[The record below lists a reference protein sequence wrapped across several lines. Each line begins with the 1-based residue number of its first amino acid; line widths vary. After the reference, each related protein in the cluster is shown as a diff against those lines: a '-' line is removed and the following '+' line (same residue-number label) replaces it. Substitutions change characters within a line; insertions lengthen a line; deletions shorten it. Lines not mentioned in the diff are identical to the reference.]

1 MIAGKYHMVDSIF
14 SQGRTRSQLTLP
26 EAPIEL
32 SRSPLK
38 DARLAVRNRSRLEL
52 EGAEAETKRL
62 AGKNEMD
69 LSPPKLGDK
78 RSPSPATTT
87 DWPILKRFKTSPTGS
102 DAEHSIAQKP
112 VHSRH
117 FSDSNILA
125 KARRKRSATSK
136 PKSSSSSS
144 TRHQAP
150 AILPSKKERASSV
163 PVFPSFRD
171 VPRVDIRDFPTSPT
185 RRPLHSREPNLRI
198 TFGSLFPLSKA
209 LESIPDEASSDQDAT
224 NEPARDVPIVT
235 LSEIPATPTQTDR
248 LVPTDIHAAPLSPL
262 TPLSE
267 TPLFKKLVEADANT
281 EDRFAASDWGQSNE
295 VSQNNG
301 QRQTIGQSSAIGP
314 GVPAKHSRSRL
325 PRSTNGT
332 ASSSRTKSY
341 VTEQVV
347 APVKAAS
354 AESGVPVKQKT
365 NAFDL
370 MMRRTEK
377 DNGKEKAVTK
387 GKAKTPDHSLGV
399 SAGKFRENGKV
410 IQQKKGSDVKGKG
423 RSGKIA
429 EVQPSNVFT
438 IKGKMKPRTKP
449 EVKTT
454 IIPSVVLDD
463 EDEDPPSSNRGMV
476 DSPTYPLQ
484 PLPTQISPPPLDFGG
499 LPPKSS
505 SPLVSTNAEERI
517 KGVDEATFTMDDMKG
532 DMKGDNKI
540 YIEGQPV
547 SLEKANTPA
556 VIEIH
561 QIQIDVEPRVPS
573 PLFSE
578 PPTTAPSPLFSEP
591 SSRADE
597 DSKNQKY
604 DQHMKAPHDLI
615 DGAAPVCGESIELEI
630 ISDSP
635 QAIGTESSSITSPRS
650 QRQKV
655 VRPPPPSR
663 TTRSASSMV
672 LCTEPDMAASGSAK
686 KPLARSKRASKSAI
700 KAGAS
705 SKAEADASSTASSS
719 STNCLVPTEPRPVK
733 FSAPQFPVFNDD
745 DDSSELSDLPKD
757 YMDEEVPL
765 KGDGG
770 EDMEMETPQAAQSS
784 TATKTRRKTLG
795 TEIRTSPRRKSLRG
809 LRSDEDPPDERSASF
824 PSVQSSQSSL
834 SHGKSHLA
842 RSTSSTKIKNS
853 VIPGHTTPFRKSTIS
868 RSPAPKDTRPGS
880 APSSPTKLK
889 KSYTMFSYVPVMP
902 RLINSD
908 TSVLG
913 RLDHA
918 LAALAKPPPAME
930 PSRPNTSMG
939 FNRDDPDS
947 SIVYGGGRINSVPE
961 KGRGKSIFTI
971 GIGRPSTSK
980 TSASGFIAQASSS
993 KSTTSA
999 FASSKVVAQSQ
1010 LSQFL
1015 PPGTGPGL
1023 QKNKPAAIMR
1033 GGRPLIAMSG
1043 GTGNR
1048 FPVGGSLG
1056 SRGKKASQK
1065 TTLPSVVASPVKG
1078 GGGVS
1083 RDDDIEMVD
1092 GDVTMFDISMSGNR
1106 SDMNISEL
1114 EVSNTSGSRGKGKE
1128 RESEDSSVMSRH
1140 NGVLS
1145 QSLSALPDTTFS
1157 MPIAGSMGPPPPPTS
1172 PPRRAGLR
1180 SSSSSYPSSTI
1191 SKPQA
1196 PPKFVPESTVLEGC
1210 TVFVD
1215 VWMSDGQDTSSIY
1228 MDIAKDLG
1236 ARIVKRIGPQCTHI
1250 VYTAGRE
1257 RTVEQYFALNE
1268 TKRPKTVGASWL
1280 RDCKQADAR
1289 LDEERYLVD
1298 LEEHKPEPM
1307 SNTFFF
1313 QGDKSKRHKRRQS
1326 FIPKFCGTDDN
1337 GNEDEDM
1344 SVDGSN
1350 ASMVDDELTPLERA
1364 RLRQS
1369 TAGSSQRK

>member
-1 MIAGKYHMVDSIF
+1 MIAGKYHMGDGIF

-52 EGAEAETKRL
+52 EGVEAETKRL
-62 AGKNEMD
+62 AGENEMD
-69 LSPPKLGDK
+69 LSQPKLGDK
-78 RSPSPATTT
+78 RSPSPAMTT
-87 DWPILKRFKTSPTGS
+87 DWPIPKRFKTSPTGS
-102 DAEHSIAQKP
+102 DAEHSITQKP

-150 AILPSKKERASSV
+150 AVLPSTKERASSA

-185 RRPLHSREPNLRI
+185 RRPLRSREPNLRI

-209 LESIPDEASSDQDAT
+209 LESIPDEASAEQNAT
-224 NEPARDVPIVT
+224 NAPARDVPIVT

-262 TPLSE
+262 TPLPK
-267 TPLFKKLVEADANT
+267 TPLFKKLAEADANT
-281 EDRFAASDWGQSNE
+281 EDRFAASGWGQSNE

-314 GVPAKHSRSRL
+314 GVPAKHNRSRL
-325 PRSTNGT
+325 PRSTNAT

-354 AESGVPVKQKT
+354 TESGVPAKQKT

-377 DNGKEKAVTK
+377 DNRTEKAVTK
-387 GKAKTPDHSLGV
+387 GKAKIPDHSLGV
-399 SAGKFRENGKV
+399 SVGKFRENGMV
-410 IQQKKGSDVKGKG
+410 IQQKKGSDTVKGKG
-423 RSGKIA
+423 RSGKNA

-438 IKGKMKPRTKP
+438 IKGKMKPRTKR

-463 EDEDPPSSNRGMV
+463 EDEEPPSSIGGMV

-484 PLPTQISPPPLDFGG
+484 PLPTRISPSPLDFGG

-505 SPLVSTNAEERI
+505 SPVVSTNAEGRI
-517 KGVDEATFTMDDMKG
+517 KGVDEATLTMDDMKG
-532 DMKGDNKI
+532 DNEL

-547 SLEKANTPA
+547 SLGKANTPA
-556 VIEIH
+556 VTEIH
-561 QIQIDVEPRVPS
+561 QVQINVEPRVPS

-578 PPTTAPSPLFSEP
+578 PPTTTPSPLFSEP
-591 SSRADE
+591 SSRPDE
-597 DSKNQKY
+597 DSKNKKY
-604 DQHMKAPHDLI
+604 DEHMKAPHDFI
-615 DGAAPVCGESIELEI
+615 DGAAPVCGESIEIEV

-635 QAIGTESSSITSPRS
+635 QAIETESSSMASPRS
-650 QRQKV
+650 RRQKV

-672 LCTEPDMAASGSAK
+672 LCTEPDMAASK
-686 KPLARSKRASKSAI
+686 KPPARSKRARKVAI
-700 KAGAS
+700 K
-705 SKAEADASSTASSS
+705 ADASSTASSS
-719 STNCLVPTEPRPVK
+719 SSNCLVPTEPRTVN
-733 FSAPQFPVFNDD
+733 FSDPQFPVFNDD
-745 DDSSELSDLPKD
+745 DDSSELSDLPED

-770 EDMEMETPQAAQSS
+770 EDMEMETPPQAAQSS

-824 PSVQSSQSSL
+824 PSVQSSQPSVI
-834 SHGKSHLA
+834 HGKSHLA
-842 RSTSSTKIKNS
+842 RSTSSTKIEMS
-853 VIPGHTTPFRKSTIS
+853 VIPGNATPLRKSTIA
-868 RSPAPKDTRPGS
+868 RSPAPKDTIPGS

-947 SIVYGGGRINSVPE
+947 SIVHGGERINSVPE
-961 KGRGKSIFTI
+961 RGREKSIFTI
-971 GIGRPSTSK
+971 GIGRPTTSK
-980 TSASGFIAQASSS
+980 TSVSGFITQASSS
-993 KSTTSA
+993 KSTPSA
-999 FASSKVVAQSQ
+999 FASSKLVAQSQ

-1033 GGRPLIAMSG
+1033 GGRPLISMPRGA
-1043 GTGNR
+1043 GNR
-1048 FPVGGSLG
+1048 FPVGGSLA

-1078 GGGVS
+1078 GGGVR
-1083 RDDDIEMVD
+1083 RDDDTEMVD
-1092 GDVTMFDISMSGNR
+1092 VDVTMLDISMSGNR

-1114 EVSNTSGSRGKGKE
+1114 EVSDTSDSRNKGKE
-1128 RESEDSSVMSRH
+1128 RESEDSSIMSRH
-1140 NGVLS
+1140 NETLS

-1157 MPIAGSMGPPPPPTS
+1157 MPITGSMGPPPPPTS
-1172 PPRRAGLR
+1172 PHRRAGLR

-1228 MDIAKDLG
+1228 MDIAKNLG

-1307 SNTFFF
+1307 SNTFFL
-1313 QGDKSKRHKRRQS
+1313 QSDKSKRHKRRQS